1 VYHAVHKLILA
12 SAPNRK
18 ERERILL
25 GRKREDSENDK
36 QVPVEKIVCV
46 WIL

>member
-1 VYHAVHKLILA
+1 MYDGVHKLILA

-18 ERERILL
+18 KRERLS
-25 GRKREDSENDK
+25 DSENDK
-36 QVPVEKIVCV
+36 QVPLERIVCV